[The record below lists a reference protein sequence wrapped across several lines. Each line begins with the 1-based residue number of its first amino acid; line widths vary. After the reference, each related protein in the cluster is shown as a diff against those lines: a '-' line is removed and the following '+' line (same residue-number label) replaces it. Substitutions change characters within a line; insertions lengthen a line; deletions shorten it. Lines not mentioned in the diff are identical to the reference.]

1 MDLKEKVKS
10 LKNEIV
16 QELSTRDLVGK
27 PIFLSDPINFPTTL
41 IIQSQDG
48 TRIDVEDEMGEVG
61 EMDLRDFGIETLLDL
76 IE

>member
-76 IE
+76 IK